1 MAQIGT
7 MTTGAGVVTS
17 LNLPYCPQYVIIDSS
32 FAGTFDLTNIDV
44 SINGQSTVSLI
55 GADDI
60 DAVAEIRSHA
70 EQTNGAG
77 VGLMMALELS
87 NGEINAPT
95 LIRLTNE
102 GTNTNAIYGVSQ
114 QVGTAPYRVSQFT
127 INATSNQIFQDFDYL
142 LINSS
147 TGSTGNIDSIEIQWS
162 NGYKD
167 RYSDIELPV
176 LFRNLYGAT
185 QNSRFS
191 ASADIS
197 WLNNEDGL
205 IANATIYTNASGS
218 STVTV
223 GRI

>member
-17 LNLPYCPQYVIIDSS
+17 LNLPYCPQFLIVDNTYS
-32 FAGTFDLTNIDV
+32 GTFDLTNLDV

-60 DAVAEIRSHA
+60 DAVAQIKSHSSDG
-70 EQTNGAG
+70 ENRI
-77 VGLMMALELS
+77 MMALELS

-102 GTNTNAIYGVSQ
+102 GANTNAIYGVSS
-114 QVGTAPYRVSQFT
+114 QVGTAPYRYSQFT
-127 INATSNQIFQDFDYL
+127 INATSNQIFQDFDSV

-147 TGSTGNIDSIEIQWS
+147 PTNIDSIEIQWVD
-162 NGYKD
+162 GYKD
-167 RYSDIELPV
+167 RYDPLELPV
-176 LFRNLYGAT
+176 LFRHLYAAEGY
-185 QNSRFS
+185 SVFS
-191 ASADIS
+191 AGGDVAWI
-197 WLNNEDGL
+197 NNEDGN
-205 IANATIYTNASGS
+205 IANCTVYTNSSGS
-218 STVTV
+218 STCTV

>member
-17 LNLPYCPQYVIIDSS
+17 LNLPYCPQYLIIDNSYG
-32 FAGTFDLTNIDV
+32 GTFDLTNIDV

-60 DAVAEIRSHA
+60 DAVAEIKSNSA
-70 EQTNGAG
+70 TDGAG
-77 VGLMMALELS
+77 GETIISALELA

-102 GTNTNAIYGVSQ
+102 GANTNAIYGVSS

-147 TGSTGNIDSIEIQWS
+147 PTNIDSIEIQWS
-162 NGYKD
+162 NGFKD
-167 RYSDIELPV
+167 RYDPLELPV
-176 LFRNLYGAT
+176 LFRGMYCASNEA
-185 QNSRFS
+185 RFPS
-191 ASADIS
+191 AGDID
-197 WLNNEDGL
+197 WINNEDGL
-205 IANATIYTNASGS
+205 IANATVYTNATGS

>member
-17 LNLPYCPQYVIIDSS
+17 LNLPYCPQFLIIDDTYL
-32 FAGTFDLTNIDV
+32 GTFDLTNIDV

-60 DAVAEIRSHA
+60 DAVAQIKSHSSVA
-70 EQTNGAG
+70 DGQ
-77 VGLMMALELS
+77 VMMSLELA

-102 GTNTNAIYGVSQ
+102 GANTNAIYGVSS

-147 TGSTGNIDSIEIQWS
+147 PTNIDSIEIQWT

-167 RYSDIELPV
+167 RYNARELPV
-176 LFRNLYGAT
+176 LFANLYTSFNASCFG
-185 QNSRFS
+185 

-197 WLNNEDGL
+197 WINNEDGL
-205 IANATIYTNASGS
+205 IANATIYTNSSGS
-218 STVTV
+218 ATCTV

>member
-17 LNLPYCPQYVIIDSS
+17 LNLPYCPQYLVIDKVYV
-32 FAGTFDLTNIDV
+32 GTFDLTNIDV

-60 DAVAEIRSHA
+60 DAVAQIRSHSSDTDA
-70 EQTNGAG
+70 NI
-77 VGLMMALELS
+77 MMALELS

-102 GTNTNAIYGVSQ
+102 GTNTNAIYGVSS
-114 QVGTAPYRVSQFT
+114 QVGSAPYRYSQFT
-127 INATSNQIFQDFDYL
+127 INATSNQIFQDFDSI

-147 TGSTGNIDSIEIQWS
+147 PTNIDSIEIQWT

-167 RYSDIELPV
+167 RYNALELPV
-176 LFRNLYGAT
+176 LFRSLYGAEH
-185 QNSRFS
+185 QGQFS
-191 ASADIS
+191 NSADIG
-197 WLNNEDGL
+197 WINNEDGL
-205 IANATIYTNASGS
+205 IANATVYTNSTGS
-218 STVTV
+218 ATCTV

>member
-17 LNLPYCPQYVIIDSS
+17 LNLPYCPQYLVIDNTYS
-32 FAGTFDLTNIDV
+32 GTFDITNIDV

-60 DAVAEIRSHA
+60 DAVAQIKAHSSVA
-70 EQTNGAG
+70 SSA
-77 VGLMMALELS
+77 LMMALELA

-102 GTNTNAIYGVSQ
+102 GSNTNAIYGVSS
-114 QVGTAPYRVSQFT
+114 QVGTAPYRYSQFT
-127 INATSNQIFQDFDYL
+127 INATSNQIFQDFDSV

-147 TGSTGNIDSIEIQWS
+147 PTNIDSIEIQWT

-167 RYSDIELPV
+167 RFASQEIPV
-176 LFRNLYGAT
+176 LFKSLYASDST
-185 QNSRFS
+185 SMFS
-191 ASADIS
+191 ASGDIN
-197 WLNNEDGL
+197 WINNEDGL
-205 IANATIYTNASGS
+205 IANCTVYTNSSGS
-218 STVTV
+218 ATCTV

>member
-7 MTTGAGVVTS
+7 MSTGAGVVSS
-17 LNLPYCPQYVIIDSS
+17 LNLPYCPQFLTIDL
-32 FAGTFDLTNIDV
+32 AYNGTFDLTNIDV
-44 SINGQSTVSLI
+44 SINGQSTISLI

-60 DAVAEIRSHA
+60 DACASIKSHSSVA
-70 EQTNGAG
+70 NGS
-77 VGLMMALELS
+77 LMMALELA

-102 GTNTNAIYGVSQ
+102 GSNTNAIYGVSS

-147 TGSTGNIDSIEIQWS
+147 PTNIDSIEIQWS

-167 RYSDIELPV
+167 RYASQELPV
-176 LFRNLYGAT
+176 LFRSVYGSVTSAM
-185 QNSRFS
+185 FS
-191 ASADIS
+191 TSGDIN

-205 IANATIYTNASGS
+205 ISNATIYTNASGS

>member
-17 LNLPYCPQYVIIDSS
+17 LNLPYCPQYLIVNNS
-32 FAGTFDLTNIDV
+32 FSGTFDLTNIDV

-60 DAVAEIRSHA
+60 DAVAQIKSQSSHSDSA
-70 EQTNGAG
+70 LAGDNG
-77 VGLMMALELS
+77 LIMALELA

-102 GTNTNAIYGVSQ
+102 GSNTNSIFGVSS
-114 QVGTAPYRVSQFT
+114 QVGSAPYRVSQFS

-147 TGSTGNIDSIEIQWS
+147 PTNIDSVEIQWS

-167 RYSDIELPV
+167 RYNALELPV
-176 LFRNLYGAT
+176 LFRNQYSAT
-185 QNSRFS
+185 GDSQFS
-191 ASADIS
+191 TSEDIG
-197 WLNNEDGL
+197 WINNEDGL
-205 IANATIYTNASGS
+205 IANCTVYTNATGS

>member
-17 LNLPYCPQYVIIDSS
+17 LNLPYCPQYLILDNSYS
-32 FAGTFDLTNIDV
+32 GTFDLTNIDV
-44 SINGQSTVSLI
+44 SINGQSTISLI

-60 DAVAEIRSHA
+60 DAVAQIKSHPSVDDG
-70 EQTNGAG
+70 N
-77 VGLMMALELS
+77 VIMAMELA

-102 GTNTNAIYGVSQ
+102 GANTNSIYGVSS
-114 QVGTAPYRVSQFT
+114 QVGTAPFRYSQFT
-127 INATSNQIFQDFDYL
+127 INATSNQIFQDFDSV

-147 TGSTGNIDSIEIQWS
+147 PTNIDSIEIQWT

-167 RYSDIELPV
+167 RYAPQEIPV
-176 LFRNLYGAT
+176 LFRNMYASESLGA
-185 QNSRFS
+185 FS
-191 ASADIS
+191 VTGDLAWI
-197 WLNNEDGL
+197 NNEDNL
-205 IANATIYTNASGS
+205 ISNCTVYTNATGS
-218 STVTV
+218 ATCTV

>member
-17 LNLPYCPQYVIIDSS
+17 LNLPYCPQYLIIDNTYM
-32 FAGTFDLTNIDV
+32 GTFDLTNIDV

-60 DAVAEIRSHA
+60 DAVAQIKSHT
-70 EQTNGAG
+70 EQAVDGA

-102 GTNTNAIYGVSQ
+102 GTNTNAIFGVSQ
-114 QVGTAPYRVSQFT
+114 QVGTAPYRYSQFT
-127 INATSNQIFQDFDYL
+127 INATSNQIFQDFDSV
-142 LINSS
+142 LINTSPA
-147 TGSTGNIDSIEIQWS
+147 NIDSIEIQWT
-162 NGYKD
+162 NGFKD
-167 RYSDIELPV
+167 RYSPYELPV
-176 LFRNLYGAT
+176 LFRSVYGAEK
-185 QNSRFS
+185 NSTFS
-191 ASADIS
+191 GSGDIA
-197 WLNNEDGL
+197 WINNEDGL
-205 IANATIYTNASGS
+205 IANCTVYTNSSGS
-218 STVTV
+218 STCTV

>member
-17 LNLPYCPQYVIIDSS
+17 LNLAFCPQYLMLQST
-32 FAGTFDLTNIDV
+32 ANGTFQLTNLDV

-60 DAVAEIRSHA
+60 DAVAEIRSHT
-70 EQTNGAG
+70 EQAQDGSSG
-77 VGLMMALELS
+77 IMMGLELA

-102 GTNTNAIYGVSQ
+102 STSTYAIYGVSQ
-114 QVGTAPYRVSQFT
+114 QVGTAPYRYSQFT
-127 INATSNQIFQDFDYL
+127 INATSNQVFQDFDSV

-147 TGSTGNIDSIEIQWS
+147 PTNIDSIEIQWT

-167 RYSDIELPV
+167 RYNALELPL
-176 LFRNLYGAT
+176 LFRNLYSALADS
-185 QNSRFS
+185 QFS
-191 ASADIS
+191 ASGDIG
-197 WLNNEDGL
+197 WINNEDGL
-205 IANATIYTNASGS
+205 IANCTIYTNSTGS
-218 STVTV
+218 ATVTV